1 MGLEDN
7 KDLSACSDERVIKSV
22 DRAHDR
28 YYTMEGCQRNDM
40 LSETWH
46 ELLGIHALEA
56 SVDGEGAEGVEGMAG
71 VAAPEVPI
79 GLLELSSFEGDP
91 WSELLHMRG
100 VELVDLQH
108 SELATVH
115 VSLSEVEVEQA
126 LQIMQEQAIEE
137 GGQG

>member
-7 KDLSACSDERVIKSV
+7 KDLSACSDERVVKSV
-22 DRAHDR
+22 DRVHDR
-28 YYTMEGCQRNDM
+28 YFTMECCQGNDM

-46 ELLGIHALEA
+46 ELLGIHALETL
-56 SVDGEGAEGVEGMAG
+56 VDEEGVAG
-71 VAAPEVPI
+71 VAAPGVPM

-91 WSELLHMRG
+91 WSKLLHTRG

>member
-7 KDLSACSDERVIKSV
+7 KDLSACSDERVVKSV
-22 DRAHDR
+22 DRVHDR
-28 YYTMEGCQRNDM
+28 YFTMECCQGNDM
-40 LSETWH
+40 LSEIWH
-46 ELLGIHALEA
+46 ELLGIHALETL
-56 SVDGEGAEGVEGMAG
+56 VEDEGGEGVG
-71 VAAPEVPI
+71 APEVPM
-79 GLLELSSFEGDP
+79 GLLELPSFEGDP
-91 WSELLHMRG
+91 WGELLHTRG

>member
-1 MGLEDN
+1 MGLEDD
-7 KDLSACSDERVIKSV
+7 KDLSACGDERVIKSV
-22 DRAHDR
+22 DRVHDR
-28 YYTMEGCQRNDM
+28 YYTMESCQANDM
-40 LSETWH
+40 LSEIWH
-46 ELLGIHALEA
+46 ELLGTHSLKTQV
-56 SVDGEGAEGVEGMAG
+56 VDEGGEGVG
-71 VAAPEVPI
+71 APEVPM

-91 WSELLHMRG
+91 WSELLHTRG